1 MFSNPF
7 SFRGRI
13 RRLEYVVSL
22 TAAYAAFYLIGI
34 AYGRAGEN
42 ASLLLLGLQILC
54 WWFLIAQGA
63 KRCHDLGHSGWWQLI
78 PLYGLWMIFAGASP
92 GSSKY
97 GLNPKERQLAYVARL
112 EPAREPDAAAV
123 S

>member
-13 RRLEYVVSL
+13 RRLEYVISL
-22 TAAYAAFYLIGI
+22 IAAYAAYCLIGI
-34 AYGRAGEN
+34 AYDRAGEN
-42 ASLLLLGLQILC
+42 ASILLLVLQILC

-63 KRCHDLGHSGWWQLI
+63 KRCHDLGHSGWRQII
-78 PLYGLWMIFAGASP
+78 PLYGLWMIFATAAP

-97 GLNPKERQLAYVARL
+97 GVDPKERRFAYVVHLDPTSETGAS
-112 EPAREPDAAAV
+112 PIT
-123 S
+123 